1 MKIILTE
8 NQHSLMRR
16 VGQVEDL
23 IYPVM
28 DMTYDFLTD
37 GSPSHL
43 NPREYD
49 AFIDLISTKLAY
61 DILNKEKNLEGDEKS
76 KLLRQIS
83 QFVKNEYWDVIRKY
97 FESRMN
103 GNVNESTHDLK
114 FKRRYEE
121 IESRVNDW
129 LMAHNV
135 TIVGN
140 FDDFISEV
148 AWDVT
153 QDVVNKMN
161 IPKDDYVTYRNQLI
175 RFIKNN
181 FYTELKEYWDR
192 KYYWNKNVNES
203 FDLRSLRRRYQYI
216 SEFVDKALNEVDIC
230 IFSDVVE
237 FVDRIVDYTADHIY
251 ESSLNLEWSNFD
263 ELNNFYQDIYDF
275 ISEHFV
281 DRIDN
286 FYENNKN
293 ICIDGDGN
301 WINESEMKNHIPAKI
316 LRRLTKFE
324 SELEITL
331 RESDPCEYS
340 RFKQYNRD
348 VVGTT
353 FRDFIDDENLEL
365 WDPDDF
371 FSTRDFL
378 VNTFEKKVRE
388 HYDAYGE
395 IHCPDD
401 SEIVNESI
409 DELMLQRRYEEIKSW
424 VRSDYNYLL
433 DQGFSP
439 KEAKEMTIDHSPI
452 TYLDDEGNEFEWTG
466 NNLDNLR
473 DFIIDNFEDIMT

>member
-1 MKIILTE
+1 MKIVLTE
-8 NQHSLMRR
+8 NQYRLMRR
-16 VGQVEDL
+16 VSQIGEMLPPILDAVYQYLKFDSDTPLKRNEYSTFFMSVVTKTSNMIINKENIQGDDRVTL
-23 IYPVM
+23 RNQIQRFIETHFYNEIK
-28 DMTYDFLTD
+28 DYFD
-37 GSPSHL
+37 SHL
-43 NPREYD
+43 NQP
-49 AFIDLISTKLAY
+49 
-61 DILNKEKNLEGDEKS
+61 
-76 KLLRQIS
+76 
-83 QFVKNEYWDVIRKY
+83 NE
-97 FESRMN
+97 
-103 GNVNESTHDLK
+103 
-114 FKRRYEE
+114 
-121 IESRVNDW
+121 
-129 LMAHNV
+129 
-135 TIVGN
+135 
-140 FDDFISEV
+140 
-148 AWDVT
+148 
-153 QDVVNKMN
+153 N
-161 IPKDDYVTYRNQLI
+161 I
-175 RFIKNN
+175 
-181 FYTELKEYWDR
+181 
-192 KYYWNKNVNES
+192 NES
-203 FDLRSLRRRYQYI
+203 FDLTSLKRRYQYI
-216 SEFVDKALNEVDIC
+216 SDYVDKALDRVDIC

-237 FVDRIVDYTADHIY
+237 FVDRIVDHTADHIY

-293 ICIDGDGN
+293 ICIDEDGN

-365 WDPDDF
+365 WEPVDF
-371 FSTRDFL
+371 FNTRDFL
-378 VNTFEKKVRE
+378 VSTFEKKVRE

-395 IHCPDD
+395 MHCPDD
-401 SEIVNESI
+401 PEIVNESI
-409 DELMLQRRYEEIKSW
+409 DDLMLQRRYEEIKSW
-424 VRSDYNYLL
+424 VRADYNYLL

-439 KEAKEMTIDHSPI
+439 KEAKEMTMDHSPI

-473 DFIIDNFEDIMT
+473 DFIIDNFEDIIS

>member
-8 NQHSLMRR
+8 NQHSLIRR
-16 VGQVEDL
+16 VSQVEDL

-28 DMTYDFLTD
+28 DMTYNFLTD
-37 GSPSHL
+37 GSSSYL

-61 DILNKEKNLEGDEKS
+61 DILNNEKNLEGDEKS
-76 KLLRQIS
+76 KLLHQIS
-83 QFVKNEYWDVIRKY
+83 QFIKNEYWDVIRKY
-97 FESRMN
+97 FDSRLSQP
-103 GNVNESTHDLK
+103 NE
-114 FKRRYEE
+114 
-121 IESRVNDW
+121 
-129 LMAHNV
+129 
-135 TIVGN
+135 
-140 FDDFISEV
+140 
-148 AWDVT
+148 
-153 QDVVNKMN
+153 N
-161 IPKDDYVTYRNQLI
+161 I
-175 RFIKNN
+175 
-181 FYTELKEYWDR
+181 
-192 KYYWNKNVNES
+192 NES
-203 FDLRSLRRRYQYI
+203 FDLTSLKRRYQYI
-216 SEFVDKALNEVDIC
+216 SEYIDKALNEVDIC

-293 ICIDGDGN
+293 ICIDEDGN
-301 WINESEMKNHIPAKI
+301 WINESENKDYIPAKI

-324 SELEITL
+324 NELEITL

-365 WDPDDF
+365 WEPVAF
-371 FSTRDFL
+371 FNTRDFL
-378 VNTFEKKVRE
+378 VSTFEKKVRE
-388 HYDAYGE
+388 HYDAYSE

-401 SEIVNESI
+401 PEIVTES
-409 DELMLQRRYEEIKSW
+409 LTNVMLLRRYEELKDW

-433 DQGFSP
+433 DSGNTPTQ
-439 KEAKEMTIDHSPI
+439 AKEITIDHTPM
-452 TYLDDEGNEFEWTG
+452 TYLDNDDQKIEYTEK
-466 NNLDNLR
+466 NLKKLR
-473 DFIIDNFEDIMT
+473 NFIEDNFEDLIS

>member
-1 MKIILTE
+1 M
-8 NQHSLMRR
+8 
-16 VGQVEDL
+16 
-23 IYPVM
+23 
-28 DMTYDFLTD
+28 
-37 GSPSHL
+37 
-43 NPREYD
+43 
-49 AFIDLISTKLAY
+49 
-61 DILNKEKNLEGDEKS
+61 
-76 KLLRQIS
+76 
-83 QFVKNEYWDVIRKY
+83 
-97 FESRMN
+97 
-103 GNVNESTHDLK
+103 
-114 FKRRYEE
+114 
-121 IESRVNDW
+121 
-129 LMAHNV
+129 
-135 TIVGN
+135 
-140 FDDFISEV
+140 
-148 AWDVT
+148 
-153 QDVVNKMN
+153 
-161 IPKDDYVTYRNQLI
+161 YRNQLI

-181 FYTELKEYWDR
+181 FYSELKEFWDR
-192 KYYWNKNVNES
+192 NTLNES
-203 FDLRSLRRRYQYI
+203 FDLKSLQRRYQYI

-293 ICIDGDGN
+293 ICIDEDGN
-301 WINESEMKNHIPAKI
+301 WINESENKDHIPSKI

-365 WDPDDF
+365 WEPVDF
-371 FSTRDFL
+371 FNTRDFL

-388 HYDAYGE
+388 HYDAYSE
-395 IHCPDD
+395 MHCPDD
-401 SEIVNESI
+401 PEIVNESI
-409 DELMLQRRYEEIKSW
+409 DEVMLRRRYEEIKSW
-424 VRSDYNYLL
+424 VRADYNYLL

-439 KEAKEMTIDHSPI
+439 KEAKEMTIDHSPL

-473 DFIIDNFEDIMT
+473 DFIIDNFRDIIS